1 MVDKAGLYG
10 GGLELTCILYEG
22 SLEATA
28 GTSVFVES
36 GSLGRLSFVYASEI
50 KEGDFVTIN
59 LSTDNDYDAC
69 GGLPV
74 VSAATAAL
82 GFIGIVKSQPVW
94 HKIPTSA
101 ATYNTWATE
110 LSNGHYRVA
119 TVVMPGVSMAL
130 RGVTQATD
138 ITCGAP
144 VSWSVA
150 NDGWIDDGTAYN
162 GCFSF
167 HDGGAD
173 AQNLLVGIGA
183 AGYAP
188 GGSDTDVCG
197 HGVVG

>member
-22 SLEATA
+22 SLAATS
-28 GTSVFVES
+28 GTSVFVEN
-36 GSLGRLSFVYASEI
+36 GALGKLSFVYNAEI

-74 VSAATAAL
+74 VSAATVAL

-101 ATYNTWATE
+101 GTYNTWATE

-119 TVVMPGVSMAL
+119 TVVMPGVQMAL
-130 RGVTQATD
+130 RGVVESTA

-144 VSWSVA
+144 VSWSLGS
-150 NDGWIDDGTAYN
+150 DGWIDDTTAYN

-167 HDGGAD
+167 HDGGSD
-173 AQNLLVGIGA
+173 AQNVLLGIGA

-188 GGSDTDVCG
+188 GGTDADVCG